1 MELKVTRT
9 LRKPARRDD
18 DRETELKGMGS
29 GKMLRKNDML
39 GTMTWESWGRRKEV
53 GEALRCLDFI
63 QVQ

>member
-39 GTMTWESWGRRKEV
+39 GTMT
-53 GEALRCLDFI
+53 
-63 QVQ
+63 